1 MNHSKVLVL
10 EGGGWQNANGMD
22 KKSKT
27 FTRGIH
33 IPYRKR
39 AKSDLKSDDTLTEKK
54 NRLEE
59 GLVDVDTPEAHWRT
73 TSWEDVRVGDFVKL
87 HADEQ
92 FPGDIIICAT
102 SEPED
107 VAFVETKNLDGETNL
122 KSRHAVPIL
131 THLRSAAAC
140 AEAGRY
146 RIEADKPDVNMY
158 RLNAKVTKLNDEGE
172 EEGRSESIDLSMM
185 LLRGTVLRNTSWIIG
200 IVLFTGRDTKIV
212 LNSGGTPSKR
222 SLVERQMNP
231 MVCVGH
237 PFGGKYY

>member
-10 EGGGWQNANGMD
+10 AGGGWQNANGMD

-33 IPYRKR
+33 IPYRRR
-39 AKSDLKSDDTLTEKK
+39 AKSDIKSDETLTEKK
-54 NRLEE
+54 NRLEDE
-59 GLVDVDTPEAHWRT
+59 LVDVDTQEAHWRT
-73 TSWEDVRVGDFVKL
+73 TSWEDVRVGDFVKI
-87 HADEQ
+87 HADES
-92 FPGDIIICAT
+92 FPGDIVICAT

-131 THLRSAAAC
+131 THLRSAGEC
-140 AEAGRY
+140 AQGGRY
-146 RIEADKPDVNMY
+146 RVEADKPDVNMY
-158 RLNAKVTKLNDEGE
+158 RLNAKVTKLNDEGK
-172 EEGRSESIDLSMM
+172 EEGRPESIDISMM
-185 LLRGTVLRNTSWIIG
+185 LLRGTVLRNTRWIIG
-200 IVLFTGRDTKIV
+200 IVLFTGKDTKIV

-237 PFGGKYY
+237 LLGRKHC